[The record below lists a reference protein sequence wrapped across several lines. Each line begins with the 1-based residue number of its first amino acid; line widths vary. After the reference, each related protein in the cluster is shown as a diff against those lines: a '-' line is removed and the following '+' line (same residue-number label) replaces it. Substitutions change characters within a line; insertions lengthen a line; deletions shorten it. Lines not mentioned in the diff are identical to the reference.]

1 MKQKFNIIQRFSL
14 SCLMV
19 SALFMLALS
28 VQANDLGGNLD
39 NEKDKVV
46 KKTETRYNL
55 TAMPKTNLSLDA
67 GFKASGILKTDFN
80 LSSDNSTVNVKSVLT
95 YKRGNVTYIVPYSVQ
110 AQPVP
115 SMKYHQVQFNLPF
128 RKN

>member
-1 MKQKFNIIQRFSL
+1 MKRINNIIQTFSL

-19 SALFMLALS
+19 SALFMVALS

-39 NEKDKVV
+39 SEKDKVV
-46 KKTETRYNL
+46 KKKETRYNL

-67 GFKASGILKTDFN
+67 GFKASGILKTEFN
-80 LSSDNSTVNVKSVLT
+80 LSSDNTVNVKSVMT
-95 YKRGNVTYIVPYSVQ
+95 YKKGNITYIVPYTVQ

-115 SMKYHQVQFNLPF
+115 SMRYHQVQFSLPF

>member
-1 MKQKFNIIQRFSL
+1 
-14 SCLMV
+14 
-19 SALFMLALS
+19 MLALS

-39 NEKDKVV
+39 NEKEKAV
-46 KKTETRYNL
+46 KKAETRYSL

-80 LSSDNSTVNVKSVLT
+80 LSSDNSTVNVKSLLT
-95 YKRGNVTYIVPYSVQ
+95 YKKGNVTYILPYTVQ
-110 AQPVP
+110 AQPAT
-115 SMKYHQVQFNLPF
+115 SMRYHQVQFNLPF

>member
-1 MKQKFNIIQRFSL
+1 
-14 SCLMV
+14 MV
-19 SALFMLALS
+19 SALFMVALS

-39 NEKDKVV
+39 GEKDKVV
-46 KKTETRYNL
+46 KKNETRFNL

-80 LSSDNSTVNVKSVLT
+80 LSSDNSTVNVKSVVT
-95 YKRGNVTYIVPYSVQ
+95 YKKGNVTYIVPYTQ
-110 AQPVP
+110 AVPVNT
-115 SMKYHQVQFNLPF
+115 MRYHQVQFNLPF

>member
-1 MKQKFNIIQRFSL
+1 
-14 SCLMV
+14 
-19 SALFMLALS
+19 MLALS

>member
-1 MKQKFNIIQRFSL
+1 
-14 SCLMV
+14 MV
-19 SALFMLALS
+19 SAFFMVALS

-39 NEKDKVV
+39 SEKDKVV
-46 KKTETRYNL
+46 KKTETRYSL

-80 LSSDNSTVNVKSVLT
+80 LSSDNSTVNVKSLLT
-95 YKRGNVTYIVPYSVQ
+95 YKKGNVTYVVPYTVQ
-110 AQPVP
+110 AQPAAT
-115 SMKYHQVQFNLPF
+115 MRYHQVQFNLPF